1 MEPMHIEI
9 EGMSC
14 SHCVARVEKAVR
26 NVEGVTHVDVEI
38 GRVDVEG
45 DTRRLTRQAVEDAI
59 RDVGFTPRSE

>member
-26 NVEGVTHVDVEI
+26 KVEGVTHVDVEI
-38 GRVDVEG
+38 GRIDVEG
-45 DTRRLTRQAVEDAI
+45 DPGRLSRQALEDAI

>member
-1 MEPMHIEI
+1 MHIEI

-26 NVEGVTHVDVEI
+26 KVEGVTRVDVEI
-38 GRVDVEG
+38 GRIDVEG
-45 DTRRLTRQAVEDAI
+45 DVRQLTRQAVEDAI

>member
-1 MEPMHIEI
+1 MHIEI

-26 NVEGVTHVDVEI
+26 KVEGVTRVDVEI

-45 DTRRLTRQAVEDAI
+45 DVRRLTRQAVEDAI